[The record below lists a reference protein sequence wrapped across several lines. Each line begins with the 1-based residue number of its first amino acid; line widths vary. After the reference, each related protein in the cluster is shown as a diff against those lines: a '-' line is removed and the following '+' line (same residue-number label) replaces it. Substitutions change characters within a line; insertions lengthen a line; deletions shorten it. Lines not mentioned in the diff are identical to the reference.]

1 MVQWNFGDEAE
12 RLGGYISKRVLS
24 GLLIIVI
31 LTSMF
36 TTPMLVETKNNNYM
50 YAKTTVNIRK
60 KPSIKSKSVG
70 KIYWN
75 DKVKVIKKINKKWYL
90 VRYKKKNRYVFAKY
104 LRKNPYKCKTYSSPS
119 SNSFK
124 SFEDADCITDSKK
137 LAHGRLKRKY
147 HLDYH
152 SGVWMI
158 GNRYC
163 IAVGSFYT
171 NKVGVKID

>member
-50 YAKTTVNIRK
+50 YAKTTDNIRK

-90 VRYKKKNRYVFAKY
+90 VRYKKKNRYVCAKY
-104 LRKNPYKCKTYSSPS
+104 LRQN
-119 SNSFK
+119 
-124 SFEDADCITDSKK
+124 
-137 LAHGRLKRKY
+137 L
-147 HLDYH
+147 
-152 SGVWMI
+152 
-158 GNRYC
+158 
-163 IAVGSFYT
+163 
-171 NKVGVKID
+171 